1 VQFCGAGEIK
11 SIDKETFHFL
21 WYDGQAGETMNFL
34 CFDFQELKSVGKAI
48 GRRTKRPG
56 AAGFK
61 LWTIL
66 SKLLQDKGTEKT
78 KRAMQAM
85 LQTDKID
92 IDQLK
97 QAAEKG
103 QVEC

>member
-1 VQFCGAGEIK
+1 MAFSA
-11 SIDKETFHFL
+11 
-21 WYDGQAGETMNFL
+21 
-34 CFDFQELKSVGKAI
+34 
-48 GRRTKRPG
+48 
-56 AAGFK
+56 K

-66 SKLLQDKGTEKT
+66 SKLLQDKGAEKT
-78 KRAMQAM
+78 KRAMLAM

>member
-1 VQFCGAGEIK
+1 MFRFSRTQKCEK
-11 SIDKETFHFL
+11 S
-21 WYDGQAGETMNFL
+21 YRQADE
-34 CFDFQELKSVGKAI
+34 KA
-48 GRRTKRPG
+48 G
-56 AAGFK
+56 AAGFKTSLAFPGK

-66 SKLLQDKGTEKT
+66 SKLLQDKGAEKT